1 VQYDIPFLEKKIK
14 SLEDTVKCL
23 RLSRR
28 VLLNLLAARER
39 ERAALIAE
47 LQRRNLELKKE
58 NVRYARRMV
67 EQNMRICRLTEN
79 RNS

>member
-1 VQYDIPFLEKKIK
+1 MQYDIPCLEKKIK
-14 SLEDTVKCL
+14 SLEDTVRCL

-58 NVRYARRMV
+58 NLRYARRMV
-67 EQNMRICRLTEN
+67 EQNTRICKLTEN
-79 RNS
+79 QNG